1 MTKNDP
7 RKALGKGL
15 HSLLPNRSATI
26 PPSATAP
33 TAQQKIEPVSPPVGS
48 VSQVPVE
55 QVFPN
60 PNQPRRSF
68 DAAAMFELTLS
79 IERDGVIQPIVVRPS
94 PGGRYEI
101 IAGERRWRAAKRA
114 GLTEIPIVLRDAD
127 DEKVLELAIVENVQ
141 REDLNPI
148 ELAIAFQRMAAELNL
163 SHDQIGEKTGK
174 DRATISNSIRLLQL
188 PQEVQDMVATKR
200 LSPGHARALLKVQN
214 EQRQREMAERSLNE
228 GWSVRQM
235 EEFTKPSKVPT
246 VSGEKTLTEPPR
258 VDPNVKAA
266 ISELERVLGTRV
278 RVAEKG
284 KNKGQIEIEYY
295 SDEDLDRIYNQIVGE

>member
-15 HSLLPNRSATI
+15 HSLLPGRPAAISPL
-26 PPSATAP
+26 PP
-33 TAQQKIEPVSPPVGS
+33 QKIEPNLPPVGS

-68 DAAAMFELTLS
+68 DPAAMFELTMS
-79 IERDGVIQPIVVRPS
+79 IERDGVIQPIIVRTS
-94 PGGRYEI
+94 VGGRYEI

-114 GLTEIPIVLRDAD
+114 GLTEVPIVVRDAD

-188 PQEVQDMVATKR
+188 PQDVQEMVAIKR
-200 LSPGHARALLKVQN
+200 LSPGHARALLKVQD
-214 EQRQREMAERSLNE
+214 EQRQRELAERSLDE

-235 EEFTKPSKVPT
+235 EEFTKPSKGSSPA
-246 VSGEKTLTEPPR
+246 GEKTRPESPR
-258 VDPNVKAA
+258 IDPNVKAA
-266 ISELERVLGTRV
+266 VSELERVLGTRV
-278 RVAEKG
+278 RVTDKG

>member
-1 MTKNDP
+1 MLVTQ
-7 RKALGKGL
+7 L
-15 HSLLPNRSATI
+15 
-26 PPSATAP
+26 
-33 TAQQKIEPVSPPVGS
+33 
-48 VSQVPVE
+48 VE
-55 QVFPN
+55 NSINGV
-60 PNQPRRSF
+60 
-68 DAAAMFELTLS
+68 AS
-79 IERDGVIQPIVVRPS
+79 IES
-94 PGGRYEI
+94 
-101 IAGERRWRAAKRA
+101 
-114 GLTEIPIVLRDAD
+114 LR
-127 DEKVLELAIVENVQ
+127 
-141 REDLNPI
+141 
-148 ELAIAFQRMAAELNL
+148 
-163 SHDQIGEKTGK
+163 
-174 DRATISNSIRLLQL
+174 SNSIQGLSVVTATFGARSDIYRNRQVIAERLTSLTGQL